1 MALNLDDKKAIVAE
15 VNETAGNALSLV
27 IADARGV
34 NVTDMT
40 ALRAKAREQKIDLR
54 VVRNTLA
61 KRAFEGT
68 DFACVADA
76 LTGPSLF
83 GFSME
88 DPGAAARLFKEF
100 AKSNDKFEIKA
111 LSVSGQLLDKSQ
123 VDMLANLPTLEQALG
138 QLVSV
143 MIAPVTK
150 LVRTFN
156 EVPTKVTRVVA
167 AVRDQ
172 KQQEAA

>member
-1 MALNLDDKKAIVAE
+1 VALNLEDKKAIVAT
-15 VNETAGNALSLV
+15 VHETASNALSLV

-34 NVTDMT
+34 NVADLTS
-40 ALRAKAREQKIDLR
+40 LRKQAREANVDLR
-54 VVRNTLA
+54 VVKNSLA

-68 DFACVADA
+68 DYACVDEA
-76 LTGPSLF
+76 LVGPSLF

-88 DPGAAARLFKEF
+88 DPGAAARLFKDF
-100 AKSNDKFEIKA
+100 AKTNDKFEVKA
-111 LSVSGQLLDKSQ
+111 LSINGQ
-123 VDMLANLPTLEQALG
+123 MLAREQLDVLAKLPTLEEALG
-138 QLVSV
+138 QLASV

-172 KQQEAA
+172 KKDAA

>member
-1 MALNLDDKKAIVAE
+1 MALNLEDKKAIVAT
-15 VNETAGNALSLV
+15 VHETASNALSLV

-34 NVTDMT
+34 NVADLTS
-40 ALRAKAREQKIDLR
+40 LRKQAREANVDLR
-54 VVRNTLA
+54 VVKNSLA

-68 DFACVADA
+68 DYACVDEA
-76 LTGPSLF
+76 LVGPSLF

-88 DPGAAARLFKEF
+88 DPGAAARLFKDF
-100 AKSNDKFEIKA
+100 AKTNDKFEVKA
-111 LSVSGQLLDKSQ
+111 LSINGQ
-123 VDMLANLPTLEQALG
+123 MLAREQLDVLAKLPTLEEALG
-138 QLVSV
+138 QLASV

-172 KQQEAA
+172 KKDAA

>member
-1 MALNLDDKKAIVAE
+1 VALNLEDKKAIVAE

-40 ALRAKAREQKIDLR
+40 ALRAQAREQNVNLR

-68 DFACVADA
+68 EFECVSDM

-88 DPGAAARLFKEF
+88 DPGAAARLFKDF
-100 AKSNDKFEIKA
+100 AKANDDFEVKA
-111 LSVSGQLLDKSQ
+111 LSVSGQLLDKGQ
-123 VDMLANLPTLEQALG
+123 IDVLANLPTMEQALG
-138 QLVSV
+138 LLASV
-143 MIAPVTK
+143 TLAPVTK

-172 KQQEAA
+172 KQEAA

>member
-1 MALNLDDKKAIVAE
+1 MALNLEDKKAIVAN
-15 VNETAGNALSLV
+15 VNETASSALSLV

-34 NVTDMT
+34 NVGDMN
-40 ALRAKAREQKIDLR
+40 ALRKRAREASVDLR
-54 VVRNTLA
+54 VVKNSLA

-68 DFACVADA
+68 AYSCVADV
-76 LTGPSLF
+76 LVGPSLF

-88 DPGAAARLFKEF
+88 DPGAAARIFKDF
-100 AKSNDKFEIKA
+100 AKQNDKFEVKA
-111 LSVSGQLLDKSQ
+111 LSVSGQLLGKEQ
-123 VDMLANLPTLEQALG
+123 IDMLASLPTLEQALG
-138 QLVSV
+138 QLASV

-156 EVPTKVTRVVA
+156 EVPTKVTRAVA
-167 AVRDQ
+167 AVRDK

>member
-1 MALNLDDKKAIVAE
+1 MALNLEDKKAIVAE

-40 ALRAKAREQKIDLR
+40 ALRAQAREQNVNLR

-68 DFACVADA
+68 EFECVSDM

-88 DPGAAARLFKEF
+88 DPGAAARLFKDF
-100 AKSNDKFEIKA
+100 AKANDDFEVKA
-111 LSVSGQLLDKSQ
+111 LSVSGQLLDKGQ
-123 VDMLANLPTLEQALG
+123 IDVLANLPTMEQALG
-138 QLVSV
+138 LLASV
-143 MIAPVTK
+143 TLAPVTK

-156 EVPTKVTRVVA
+156 EVPTKITRVVA

-172 KQQEAA
+172 KQEAA